1 MLAMIFPILLLVTVC
16 IIVVALGTVTKP
28 RHKFTIRYT
37 ELQIR
42 LYERQMEAREAMGEK
57 YLHHPVHHVRR
68 IDDRLSELALKEAIK
83 NYCENSESWFPDPP
97 KLRLVK

>member
-42 LYERQMEAREAMGEK
+42 LYERQMEAREAMGAR
-57 YLHHPVHHVRR
+57 YICHRSRDIQRR
-68 IDDRLSELALKEAIK
+68 DRLDELMKEAFKIAGRDL
-83 NYCENSESWFPDPP
+83 WFQEQP